1 MEEVRKEYMTAQD
14 LTWLSERITNAQ
26 DPTGVVAELPELLL
40 KEPSPMRVMV
50 HFAVREI
57 PAFATND
64 ILLEILK
71 LENNPNN

>member
-1 MEEVRKEYMTAQD
+1 MEDVRKKHNTAQD
-14 LTWLSERITNAQ
+14 LRRISERISNAE

-40 KEPSPMRVMV
+40 KEPLPMRVFV
-50 HFAVREI
+50 HFAVKEI
-57 PAFATND
+57 PAFATTD